1 LPNKTTNNQNDNFGK
16 SDFDQKP
23 TKPTKPRQFYKINLP
38 ELLQKKD
45 KPILKTYTTDQ
56 EQSRSHEI
64 KPIKTD
70 ADQKCKLKTLKPVL
84 ATRQNRPETLLIKE
98 NLLNKKREIENLQI
112 ENQTQTQI

>member
-1 LPNKTTNNQNDNFGK
+1 
-16 SDFDQKP
+16 
-23 TKPTKPRQFYKINLP
+23 
-38 ELLQKKD
+38 LQKKD

-70 ADQKCKLKTLKPVL
+70 VDQKRKLKTLKPVL
-84 ATRQNRPETLLIKE
+84 ATRQNRPETLLKKE
-98 NLLNKKREIENLQI
+98 NLLNKKREFENLQI